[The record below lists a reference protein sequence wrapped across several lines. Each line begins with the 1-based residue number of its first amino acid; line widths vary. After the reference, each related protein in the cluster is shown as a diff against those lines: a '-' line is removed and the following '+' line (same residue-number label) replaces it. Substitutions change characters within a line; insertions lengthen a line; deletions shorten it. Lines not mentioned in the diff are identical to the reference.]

1 MADPRKRIKL
11 TAAQKAKKAARNQ
24 RRNRT
29 QLGLEWAKEHV
40 VEKERPRFL
49 SKDALRTKQQ
59 IAAREAAK
67 ALKKKLPAVEDAK
80 GGK

>member
-1 MADPRKRIKL
+1 MADPRKRSKL
-11 TAAQKAKKAARNQ
+11 TAAQRAKKQARNQ

-29 QLGLEWAKEHV
+29 ELGVQWAKQHV
-40 VEKERPRFL
+40 VEKDKPKFVERD
-49 SKDALRTKQQ
+49 KLRTKQQ
-59 IAAREAAK
+59 LAAREAAK